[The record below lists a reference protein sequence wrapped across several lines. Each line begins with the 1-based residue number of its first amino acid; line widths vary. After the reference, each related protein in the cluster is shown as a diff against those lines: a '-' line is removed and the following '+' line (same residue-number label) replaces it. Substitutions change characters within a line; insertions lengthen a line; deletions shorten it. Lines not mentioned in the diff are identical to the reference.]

1 MSFFKLTSTDR
12 HEIFVHQWQIDSPC
26 KILVIAHGMAEHG
39 ARYAALATFLNNH
52 KISVYAIDH
61 RGHGKST
68 RDENDIGHFSK
79 NENGWEKVVE
89 DLHRVINHLQMLNPN
104 VPVILFGHS
113 MGSFISLGFSIRY
126 GKKLKALILSGS
138 NSSPIL
144 LYKLARFVTQI
155 EIWRQGSN
163 GKSSLL
169 EFLSFGSF
177 NKKFEP
183 ARTKFDWLSRDPEQ
197 VDIYINDP
205 YCGFKISNKSWMD
218 LLGGLIEISE
228 RPRLS
233 LIPSQLPIYIFGGDS
248 DPVGGFGKG
257 ISRLS
262 DELRASGIKNVK
274 LKLYKEG
281 RHEMVNE
288 TNKEEVF
295 TDVINWLNEQI

>member
-104 VPVILFGHS
+104 IPVILFGHS
-113 MGSFISLGFSIRY
+113 MGSFISLGFSICY

-144 LYKLARFVTQI
+144 LYKIARFVTQI
-155 EIWRQGSN
+155 EIWRQGSD

-218 LLGGLIEISE
+218 LLGGLIEISK

>member
-12 HEIFVHQWQIDSPC
+12 HEIFVHQWQIDKPN
-26 KILVIAHGMAEHG
+26 KLLVIAHSMAEHG
-39 ARYAALATFLNNH
+39 ARYATLAKFLNNYG
-52 KISVYAIDH
+52 ISVYAIDH

-68 RDENDIGHFSK
+68 RNETDIGHFSK

-89 DLHRVINHLQMLNPN
+89 DLNTVVNHLQMLNPN
-104 VPVILFGHS
+104 IPLILFGHS

-126 GKKLKALILSGS
+126 GNKLKALILSGS

-144 LYKLARFVTQI
+144 LYKLARFFTQI
-155 EIWRQGSN
+155 EIWRQGSE

-183 ARTKFDWLSRDPEQ
+183 ARTKFDWLSRDPQQ

-228 RPRLS
+228 RPKLA
-233 LIPSQLPIYIFGGDS
+233 LIPAQLPIYIFGGDC

-257 ISRLS
+257 ISLLS
-262 DELRASGIKNVK
+262 TELRASGIKNVK

-288 TNKEEVF
+288 VNKQEVF
-295 TDVINWLNEQI
+295 TDVINWLNEEI

>member
-1 MSFFKLTSTDR
+1 MSFFKLTSIDR
-12 HEIFVHQWQIDSPC
+12 HEIFVHQWQIDSPS

-39 ARYAALATFLNNH
+39 ARYATLATFLNSY

-68 RDENDIGHFSK
+68 RDENDIGHFSR

-89 DLHRVINHLQMLNPN
+89 DLHTVINHLQMLNPKI
-104 VPVILFGHS
+104 PLILFGHS

-126 GKKLKALILSGS
+126 GKQLKALILSGS

-144 LYKLARFVTQI
+144 LYKIARFVTQI
-155 EIWRQGSN
+155 EIWRQGSD
-163 GKSSLL
+163 GKSNLL

-183 ARTKFDWLSRDPEQ
+183 ARTKFDWLSCDPAQ

-233 LIPSQLPIYIFGGDS
+233 LIPPQLPIYIFGGDS

-262 DELRASGIKNVK
+262 TELRASGINNVK

-288 TNKEEVF
+288 TNKQEVF
-295 TDVINWLNEQI
+295 TDLINWINEQI